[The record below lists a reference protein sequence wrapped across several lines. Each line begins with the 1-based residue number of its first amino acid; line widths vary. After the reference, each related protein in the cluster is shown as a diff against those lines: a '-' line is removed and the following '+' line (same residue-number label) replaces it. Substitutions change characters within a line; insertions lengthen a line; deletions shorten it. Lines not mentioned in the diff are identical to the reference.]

1 MTTAMGLGL
10 GIALVA
16 GLLAWFIFNK
26 TKKACKY
33 DERQIAARGRAYKA
47 GFIAFVLW
55 ELAEFFIELFT
66 GEALM
71 LFNPGTL
78 GAIEMLFCLFVYLV
92 FSIFSDAYFAAGQK
106 FNKAWCGIMILLSI
120 TYFIKFAT
128 AKVKTEEVFMLAV
141 GIFILL
147 TIICII
153 VKQIINN
160 KADAKEI
167 EE

>member
-16 GLLAWFIFNK
+16 GLLFWFVYNK

-66 GEALM
+66 GKALM
-71 LFNPGTL
+71 LFTPGTL

-128 AKVKTEEVFMLAV
+128 AKVKTEEVLMLAV

-147 TIICII
+147 TMICII